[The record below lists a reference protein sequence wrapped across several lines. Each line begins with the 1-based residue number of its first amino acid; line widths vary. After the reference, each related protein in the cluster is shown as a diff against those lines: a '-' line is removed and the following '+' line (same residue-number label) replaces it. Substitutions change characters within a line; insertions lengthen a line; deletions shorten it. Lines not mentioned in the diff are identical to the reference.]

1 MKRPSIH
8 YVSLIAIA
16 VYCVQLWAQTPYD
29 SFAQQAYSPIL
40 DWDSIQALQ
49 KQGVAEEFT
58 LQEDTIVLTPC
69 LAAID
74 TAEQL
79 VLLVDTLQNMLV
91 CTPLTDKLLR
101 WLSVDPMADDY
112 LHISPYAYCVWNPV
126 RHIDPDGRDV
136 WDIDQ
141 NGNIIN
147 HIKDTSK
154 DAFYIVQQDNDGNYQ
169 RMTDNGKELYME
181 FEYGTIEK
189 QKTVLATKGYFDM
202 YQIRGDRQATQL
214 FEFFANST
222 KVEWSHVKTGIA
234 GEKGL
239 NFITTSHSEKR
250 DYGMVYV
257 YKNRMHFSYT
267 IREWNHNHPNNYQHP
282 SGKTNSPK
290 GEKAGE
296 WGDIGV
302 AASVNAYSQQHG
314 LRIPIYHIYTTD
326 YKQYKPYDTTI
337 K

>member
-1 MKRPSIH
+1 M
-8 YVSLIAIA
+8 AI
-16 VYCVQLWAQTPYD
+16 CGIPLSAQTPYD
-29 SFAQQAYSPIL
+29 SFAPQAYSPIL
-40 DWDSIQALQ
+40 DWDSIQAVQ
-49 KQGVAEEFT
+49 KQDIAEEFT
-58 LQEDTIVLTPC
+58 LQADTATIVLTPC

-91 CTPLTDKLLR
+91 CTPLTDKLVR
-101 WLSVDPMADDY
+101 WLSVDPMA
-112 LHISPYAYCVWNPV
+112 
-126 RHIDPDGRDV
+126 IDPDGRDV

-169 RMTDNGKELYME
+169 RMTDNGKEIYME

-214 FEFFANST
+214 FEFFARST
-222 KVEWSHVKTGIA
+222 GVEWCHVKTGIA

-239 NFITTSHSEKR
+239 NFITTSHQKAEE
-250 DYGMVYV
+250 YGMLYV
-257 YKNRMHFSYT
+257 FRKRLYSYT
-267 IREWNHNHPNNYQHP
+267 IREWNHNHPKNTIDP
-282 SGKTNSPK
+282 SGSIESGKNK
-290 GEKAGE
+290 
-296 WGDIGV
+296 GDIQ
-302 AASVNAYSQQHG
+302 AANYVDRYLKSQG
-314 LRIPIYHIYTTD
+314 FPIPKYHIYTTKHKK
-326 YKQYKPYDTTI
+326 YTRYESTI

>member
-8 YVSLIAIA
+8 YVLLIAIA

-58 LQEDTIVLTPC
+58 LQADTIVLTPC

-91 CTPLTDKLLR
+91 YTPLTDKLLR

-126 RHIDPDGRDV
+126 GHIDPDGRDV

-169 RMTDNGKELYME
+169 RMTDDNGKELCIE

-222 KVEWSHVKTGIA
+222 KVEWCHVKTGIT

-239 NFITTSHSEKR
+239 NFITTSNDEGEE
-250 DYGMVYV
+250 YGMSYV
-257 YKNRMHFSYT
+257 FAKRLYSYT
-267 IREWNHNHPNNYQHP
+267 IREWNHNHPKNEDTGISTSKASEADIKVQIHV
-282 SGKTNSPK
+282 NSYLQSRGFPIPK
-290 GEKAGE
+290 
-296 WGDIGV
+296 
-302 AASVNAYSQQHG
+302 Y
-314 LRIPIYHIYTTD
+314 YIYTTD
-326 YKQYKPYDTTI
+326 QKKYTSYESKI

>member
-1 MKRPSIH
+1 MKH
-8 YVSLIAIA
+8 YFKHYLLLIAMAI
-16 VYCVQLWAQTPYD
+16 CGIPLSAQTPYD
-29 SFAQQAYSPIL
+29 SFAPQAYSPIL

-49 KQGVAEEFT
+49 KQEVAEEFT

-91 CTPLTDKLLR
+91 CTPLTDKLVR

-169 RMTDNGKELYME
+169 RMTDDNGKELCME

-214 FEFFANST
+214 FEFFARST
-222 KVEWSHVKTGIA
+222 GVEWCHVKTGIA

-239 NFITTSHSEKR
+239 NFITTSHQDAEE
-250 DYGMVYV
+250 YGMLYV
-257 YKNRMHFSYT
+257 FRKRLYSYT
-267 IREWNHNHPNNYQHP
+267 IREWNHNHPKNTIDP
-282 SGKTNSPK
+282 SGSIESGKNK
-290 GEKAGE
+290 
-296 WGDIGV
+296 GDIQ
-302 AASVNAYSQQHG
+302 AANYVDRYLKSQG
-314 LRIPIYHIYTTD
+314 FPIPKYHIYTTKHKK
-326 YKQYKPYDTTI
+326 YTRYESTI

>member
-8 YVSLIAIA
+8 YVLLIAIA

-126 RHIDPDGRDV
+126 GHIDPDGRDV

-189 QKTVLATKGYFDM
+189 QKTVPFAKGHYDM

-214 FEFFANST
+214 FEFFARST
-222 KVEWSHVKTGIA
+222 VVEWSHVKTGIA

-239 NFITTSHSEKR
+239 NFITTSHNEAEE
-250 DYGMVYV
+250 YGFGYV
-257 YKNRMHFSYT
+257 YNNRLHFSYT

-296 WGDIGV
+296 WGDIGTANYV
-302 AASVNAYSQQHG
+302 DKYLKSQG
-314 LRIPIYHIYTTD
+314 FPIPKYHIYTTKHKK
-326 YKQYKPYDTTI
+326 YTRYESTI

>member
-8 YVSLIAIA
+8 YVLLIAIA
-16 VYCVQLWAQTPYD
+16 VYSVQLWAQTPYD

-169 RMTDNGKELYME
+169 RMTDDNGKELCIE

-189 QKTVLATKGYFDM
+189 QKTVLATRGYFDM
-202 YQIRGDRQATQL
+202 YEIRGDRQATQL
-214 FEFFANST
+214 FEFFARST
-222 KVEWSHVKTGIA
+222 EVEWGHAKTGIA

-239 NFITTSHSEKR
+239 NFITTSHNGGRE
-250 DYGMVYV
+250 YGFGYV
-257 YKNRMHFSYT
+257 YNNRLRYGYT
-267 IREWNHNHPNNYQHP
+267 IRELNHNHPEKPGKDQSRP
-282 SGKTNSPK
+282 SEADYNAAHRINEYLQNRGLPK
-290 GEKAGE
+290 AKY
-296 WGDIGV
+296 
-302 AASVNAYSQQHG
+302 N
-314 LRIPIYHIYTTD
+314 IYTKSKT
-326 YKQYKPYDTTI
+326 YSPYEAKI

>member
-1 MKRPSIH
+1 M
-8 YVSLIAIA
+8 AI
-16 VYCVQLWAQTPYD
+16 CGIPLSAQTPYD
-29 SFAQQAYSPIL
+29 SFAPQAYSPIL
-40 DWDSIQALQ
+40 DWDSIQAVQ
-49 KQGVAEEFT
+49 KQDIAEEFT
-58 LQEDTIVLTPC
+58 LQADTATIVLTPC

-91 CTPLTDKLLR
+91 CTP
-101 WLSVDPMADDY
+101 
-112 LHISPYAYCVWNPV
+112 
-126 RHIDPDGRDV
+126 IDPDGRDV

-169 RMTDNGKELYME
+169 RMTDNGKEIYME

-214 FEFFANST
+214 FEFFARST
-222 KVEWSHVKTGIA
+222 GVEWCHVKTGIA

-239 NFITTSHSEKR
+239 NFITTSHQKAEE
-250 DYGMVYV
+250 YGMLYV
-257 YKNRMHFSYT
+257 FRKRLYSYT
-267 IREWNHNHPNNYQHP
+267 IREWNHNHPKNTIDP
-282 SGKTNSPK
+282 SGSIESGKNK
-290 GEKAGE
+290 
-296 WGDIGV
+296 GDIQ
-302 AASVNAYSQQHG
+302 AANYVDRYLKSQG
-314 LRIPIYHIYTTD
+314 FPIPKYHIYTTKHKK
-326 YKQYKPYDTTI
+326 YTRYESTI